1 MTFIRGLFI
10 FAWNQALCCIFPVI
24 LFAAMALTKWT
35 DFPYIHRYDLILLI
49 SIITQAVMVIA
60 KLETKDELKVITMFH
75 LIGLGLELFKVHMG
89 SWSYPEEAWSKVFGV
104 PLYSG
109 FMYASVASYICQ
121 SWRRFDL
128 YFDRWPNGF
137 MTTALAVLIYANF
150 FTHHFMPDIRWYLT
164 AALFLIFPFS
174 TVHFTVD
181 GRRYRMHVLVAFLL
195 IAFFIW
201 VAENISTLLGAFQYP
216 HQAQRWSLVHLGK
229 LSSWFLLIMIS
240 VIIVVQLK
248 GWKSRIGRNTGFTGK
263 SV

>member
-1 MTFIRGLFI
+1 MTFFRRLFL
-10 FAWNQALCCIFPVI
+10 FAWNQALCCIFPVV
-24 LFAAMALTKWT
+24 LFAAMALTKW
-35 DFPYIHRYDLILLI
+35 IHIPHIPRYDLILLI
-49 SIITQAVMVIA
+49 SIATQAAMLLT

-121 SWRRFDL
+121 AWRKFDL
-128 YFDRWPNGF
+128 HFDRWPNGF
-137 MTTALAVLIYANF
+137 VTTALAVLIYANF
-150 FTHHFMPDIRWYLT
+150 FTHHFLPDIRWYLT
-164 AALFLIFPFS
+164 AALALVFPFS

-181 GRRYRMHVLVAFLL
+181 GRRYRMHVLVSFLL

-216 HQAQRWSLVHLGK
+216 HQADRWSLVHLGK
-229 LSSWFLLIMIS
+229 LSSWFLLIIIS

-248 GWKSRIGRNTGFTGK
+248 DLKSRINRNSASIDQ